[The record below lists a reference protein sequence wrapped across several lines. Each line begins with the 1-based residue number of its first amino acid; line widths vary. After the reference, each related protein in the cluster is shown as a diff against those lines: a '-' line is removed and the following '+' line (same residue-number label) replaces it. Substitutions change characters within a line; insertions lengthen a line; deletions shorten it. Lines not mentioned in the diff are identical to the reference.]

1 MCSLI
6 FYLEDLEGAVRT
18 GTMLD
23 PEPYELVSVPK
34 VFSQFLCFCDAVLEI
49 RERSESDDVRVERT
63 SE

>member
-1 MCSLI
+1 
-6 FYLEDLEGAVRT
+6 
-18 GTMLD
+18 MLD

-49 RERSESDDVRVERT
+49 RERSESDDDRVERT